1 MDIVMLL
8 YAWTGPETPVVKATI
23 LSVDPDTIVGGEPLG
38 PGTYEV
44 IVNVAIK
51 RDTILPYQYEDLLY
65 ISDAVTRS
73 IAWPSSKVITMH
85 ECLFYA
91 HPYSCF
97 CYAHLL

>member
-1 MDIVMLL
+1 MLL
-8 YAWTGPETPVVKATI
+8 YAWTGPETSVAKATV
-23 LSVDPDTIVGGEPLG
+23 LSVDPDTIVGGGPLG

-65 ISDAVTRS
+65 ITDAVTRS

-85 ECLFYA
+85 AYVFYA
-91 HPYSCF
+91 NP
-97 CYAHLL
+97 